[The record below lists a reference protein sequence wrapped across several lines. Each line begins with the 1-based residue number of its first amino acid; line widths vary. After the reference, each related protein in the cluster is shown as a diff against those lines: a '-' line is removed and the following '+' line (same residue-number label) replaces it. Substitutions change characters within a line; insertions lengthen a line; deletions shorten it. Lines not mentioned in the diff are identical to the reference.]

1 MNEDTTNKKQPGT
14 EPQKVTL
21 RPGDNKSDSAAKP
34 ANAEASV
41 AQDTK
46 PAVAQRGQ
54 NQSGPAR
61 KPAGP
66 RSNGSSRSGG
76 GNRSGGGPRRP
87 RPNRARTIIPEVGA
101 VPINN
106 SVYNGASEATKPAA
120 KPAPAIAGEA
130 RQANAV
136 VREDKLRVIPLGGL
150 GEIGK
155 NMTAF
160 EYANDIIVVDM
171 GFAFPEDLEPGVD
184 YIIPDVT
191 YLEKKKQNIR
201 GVIITHGHEDHIG
214 GTPYVLPKIGNVPVY
229 GAAFSL
235 AMVEKKLGEHKMNP
249 DFRVIDPDKH
259 ERIQLGQFTVELVRV
274 THAIP
279 DATAV
284 YIETPVASVFHT
296 GDFRFDVSPAD
307 GKQVDVTRIKE
318 IGAKG
323 VTLLMSDSTSCE
335 SVGHSPSESTLEPSL
350 LDLFG
355 RAKGRVIISSFSSQL
370 NRVQLIVNAAH
381 QTGRKL
387 AVTGR
392 SMLTNIEIA
401 VRMGYL
407 KFPPGIIVRMQD
419 VNHLKDSE
427 LVVLSTG
434 SQGEV
439 NSALVRMSTGDHQ
452 QIKIKPGDTIIMSS
466 SVIPG
471 NELDVVRSIDNLMR
485 EGSQVYHNMWRAVD
499 ECGLLHVGGHAWR
512 EELVE
517 MYQLV
522 KPKYFMPIHG
532 EFHMQIH
539 HAELL
544 EKEGLVRDN
553 IFVLDNGDV
562 LELSAKGAMKGER
575 VQAGPVM
582 VDGSGVGDVNN
593 TVLLDRLSMRDE
605 GIFVVVATVDRK
617 TGKLLSSPDIISRGF
632 VYMKDNE
639 ELINQA
645 RAVVR
650 RAFEQRTPGRPTDW
664 SKFKM
669 DLRDAVSD
677 LLYKQTRRNPMVLP
691 VVNEV

>member
-1 MNEDTTNKKQPGT
+1 MNEDRSTKPVPGT
-14 EPQKVTL
+14 EAQKPTV
-21 RPGDNKSDSAAKP
+21 RPADPKPAETAKP
-34 ANAEASV
+34 AAKN
-41 AQDTK
+41 QTK
-46 PAVAQRGQ
+46 PASAQR
-54 NQSGPAR
+54 N
-61 KPAGP
+61 
-66 RSNGSSRSGG
+66 GG
-76 GNRSGGGPRRP
+76 GNRGGSGRTGGSSRRP
-87 RPNRARTIIPEVGA
+87 RMNRPRTIIPEAGS

-106 SVYNGASEATKPAA
+106 SVYNGASETQPKAA
-120 KPAPAIAGEA
+120 KVAPADSNKP
-130 RQANAV
+130 RVANAV

-160 EYANDIIVVDM
+160 EYGNDIVVVDM

-191 YLEKKKQNIR
+191 YLEKRKQNIR
-201 GVIITHGHEDHIG
+201 GVVITHGHEDHIG
-214 GTPYVLPKIGNVPVY
+214 GVPYILPKLGNVPVY
-229 GAAFSL
+229 GAPFTL
-235 AMVEKKLGEHKMNP
+235 AMVEKKLGEHKLNP

-259 ERIQLGQFTVELVRV
+259 EQVQLGQFKVELIRV

-279 DATAV
+279 DATAIF
-284 YIETPVASVFHT
+284 IETPAASVFHT

-307 GKQVDVTRIKE
+307 GKNVDVDRIKE
-318 IGAKG
+318 ISKKG

-335 SVGHSPSESTLEPSL
+335 SIGHSPTESAIEPTL

-370 NRVQLIVNAAH
+370 NRVQLIVNAA
-381 QTGRKL
+381 QASNRKL

-419 VNHLKDSE
+419 INHMKDSE
-427 LVVLSTG
+427 LVILSTG

-452 QIKIKPGDTIIMSS
+452 QVKIKPGDTIIMSS
-466 SVIPG
+466 SIIPG

-485 EGSQVYHNMWRAVD
+485 EGSQVYHHVWRAVD
-499 ECGLLHVGGHAWR
+499 ECGVLHVGGHAWS
-512 EELVE
+512 EELTE
-517 MYQLV
+517 MYDLV
-522 KPKYFMPIHG
+522 KPKYYMPIHG
-532 EFHMQIH
+532 EFHMQVH
-539 HAELL
+539 HAQLL
-544 EKEGLVRDN
+544 EKHGAARDS

-562 LELSAKGAMKGER
+562 LELSAKGAVKAEHI
-575 VQAGPVM
+575 QAGPIM

-593 TVLLDRLSMRDE
+593 TVLLDRLNMRDE

-617 TGKLLSSPDIISRGF
+617 TGKLLSSPDVISRGF

-639 ELINQA
+639 QLINDA
-645 RAVVR
+645 RATVR
-650 RAFEQRTPGRPTDW
+650 KAFEQRTPGRPTDW

-677 LLYKQTRRNPMVLP
+677 LLYQRTKRNPMVIP
-691 VVNEV
+691 VVDEV